1 MTALGLR
8 PYADTDDPPRG
19 SVPLTVVI
27 LARDEAPNIARCI
40 ASVAWAGQIVV
51 VDSGSTD
58 DTIPIARSR
67 GAEVIEQS
75 WLGFSGQ
82 REFAVRHPL
91 LRHDWVYFVDADEWV
106 SPQLATEIAHRLR
119 EPRCAGFAHRL
130 RLVFQ
135 GTWIRHCGWYSGS
148 WVVRLVDRRRAAYDG
163 SPVGERACVDGEV
176 CRLRND
182 IVDEDQKGLAT
193 WLHKHVRYAQL
204 EAHRRGRPTTLRQ
217 RIRSWRSRNDSRPV
231 TRALLKDVVF
241 PCVPAKPVAL
251 FAYMYI
257 VRLGFLDGRA
267 GLRFCF
273 YHAWYE
279 TSVSALSAETPAAAR
294 EATPQVTAVVP
305 RQGERTFPEQSV
317 RAPSPPPGRPSA

>member
-1 MTALGLR
+1 VTALGLR
-8 PYADTDDPPRG
+8 PYGRADDPARG

-27 LARDEAPNIARCI
+27 LTRDEAPNIARCMG
-40 ASVAWAGQIVV
+40 SVAWAGQIVV

-58 DTIPIARSR
+58 DTIPIARSL
-67 GAEVIEQS
+67 GAEVIEQT

-82 REFAVRHPL
+82 REFALRHAL
-91 LRHDWVYFVDADEWV
+91 VRHDWVYFVDADEWV
-106 SPQLATEIAHRLR
+106 SPQLAAEIADHLR
-119 EPRCAGFAHRL
+119 DPRCAGLAHRL

-135 GTWIRHCGWYSGS
+135 GTWIRHCGWYNGS

-163 SPVGERACVDGEV
+163 SPVGERACVDGEI

-182 IVDEDQKGLAT
+182 IVDEDLKGLAA

-204 EAHRRGRPTTLRQ
+204 EAHRRGRPATLRQ

-241 PCVPAKPVAL
+241 PSVPAKPVAL

-257 VRLGFLDGRA
+257 VRLGLLDGRA
-267 GLRFCF
+267 GLRFCL

-279 TSVSALSAETPAAAR
+279 ASVSALSAETPVAAR
-294 EATPQVTAVVP
+294 EAAAQVKAVVP

-317 RAPSPPPGRPSA
+317 HAPSPPPGRPSA